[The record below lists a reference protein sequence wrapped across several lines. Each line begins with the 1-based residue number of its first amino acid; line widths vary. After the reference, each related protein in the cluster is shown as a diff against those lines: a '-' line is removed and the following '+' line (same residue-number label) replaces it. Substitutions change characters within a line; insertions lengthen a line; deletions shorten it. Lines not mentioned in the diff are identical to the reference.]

1 MIWMDTVYSLNIR
14 HLDALLA
21 ISRMGNMSAAAVEVS
36 LSQPALAHAVGK
48 MEDTLNGRLF
58 ARHPTGVTPTEA
70 GVRFIAR
77 VGRALRYL
85 TRGISQVRRPA
96 RMQAIANIERRI
108 TMGQLRALVSVV
120 SASSYAAAAAE
131 VGVSQPALHRAMR
144 ELQEVTQVPMLVRVG
159 RSVRPTDAAA
169 KLVYFVRLML
179 AELAAGIDEMLPVDG
194 EAAGHIRIGVLP
206 VARAHFLP
214 QVLARFCIEHP
225 GASIEV
231 IEGPYMELLSRLRH
245 GEMDLLIGSER
256 QSVPARDVRQEGL
269 FDDELVIV
277 GGASHPL
284 RGTSKPSITALL
296 QYPWVVPA
304 RGVPMR
310 LNWERMFQDR
320 GKEPPPLKVQ
330 CASVMI
336 MRGLMLEGDWL
347 TLMSRDQFRL
357 ESRAGTLVEIGSPG
371 PGFWRRIAMTR
382 RIEWQPTRLQSSF
395 VALLKQMAAQ
405 KANLRQ
411 PDGSGAI

>member
-1 MIWMDTVYSLNIR
+1 MSVEFSLNLR

-21 ISRMGNMSAAAVEVS
+21 GARAGNMSAAASDVS
-36 LSQPALAHAVGK
+36 LSQPALAHAVAN
-48 MEDTLNGRLF
+48 MERALNTRLF
-58 ARHPTGVTPTEA
+58 DRHPTGVTPTEHGA
-70 GVRFIAR
+70 RFIAR
-77 VGRALRYL
+77 VARALRYL
-85 TRGISQVRRPA
+85 ARGIAQVRRPA
-96 RMQAIANIERRI
+96 RMQAIAHIERRI

-120 SASSYAAAAAE
+120 AVSSYAAAAAE
-131 VGVSQPALHRAMR
+131 VGISQPALHRAMR
-144 ELQEVTQVPMLVRVG
+144 ELQEITEIPMLVRVG

-169 KLVYFVRLML
+169 KLVHFVRLML
-179 AELAAGIDEMLPVDG
+179 AELAAGIDELAPSDETTG
-194 EAAGHIRIGVLP
+194 TIRIGVLP

-214 QVLARFCIEHP
+214 QVLARFCEDYP

-245 GEMDLLIGSER
+245 GEMDLLIGSQR

-277 GGASHPL
+277 GRAGHPL
-284 RGTSKPSITALL
+284 RDTARPSIDALL
-296 QYPWVVPA
+296 RYPWVVPA

-310 LNWERMFQDR
+310 LNWERMFHDR
-320 GKEPPPLKVQ
+320 GREPPVLKVQ

-347 TLMSRDQFRL
+347 TLMSRDQFLL
-357 ESRAGTLVEIGSPG
+357 ESRAGKLVEIGTKG

-382 RIEWQPTRLQSSF
+382 RIEWQPTRLQSAF
-395 VALLKQMAAQ
+395 VALLQEMAAR
-405 KANLRQ
+405 KTARREAT
-411 PDGSGAI
+411 GTGAI

>member
-1 MIWMDTVYSLNIR
+1 MDIVFSLNIR

-36 LSQPALAHAVGK
+36 LSQPALAQAVGK
-48 MEDTLNGRLF
+48 MESVLNARLF
-58 ARHPTGVTPTEA
+58 ARHPAGVTPTELGA
-70 GVRFIAR
+70 RFIAR

-120 SASSYAAAAAE
+120 SASSYAAAAAD

-169 KLVYFVRLML
+169 KLVHFVRLML
-179 AELAAGIDEMLPVDG
+179 AELAAGIDEVLPVDG
-194 EAAGHIRIGVLP
+194 EEAGHIRIGVLP

-214 QVLARFCIEHP
+214 QVLARFCNEYP

-277 GGASHPL
+277 GRSDHPL

-357 ESRAGTLVEIGSPG
+357 ESRAGTLAEIGSSG

-395 VALLKQMAAQ
+395 VALLKDMAAQ
-405 KANLRQ
+405 KTTLRQ
-411 PDGSGAI
+411 PSGTGAI

>member
-1 MIWMDTVYSLNIR
+1 
-14 HLDALLA
+14 
-21 ISRMGNMSAAAVEVS
+21 
-36 LSQPALAHAVGK
+36 
-48 MEDTLNGRLF
+48 
-58 ARHPTGVTPTEA
+58 
-70 GVRFIAR
+70 
-77 VGRALRYL
+77 
-85 TRGISQVRRPA
+85 
-96 RMQAIANIERRI
+96 
-108 TMGQLRALVSVV
+108 
-120 SASSYAAAAAE
+120 
-131 VGVSQPALHRAMR
+131 
-144 ELQEVTQVPMLVRVG
+144 MLVRVG

-169 KLVYFVRLML
+169 KLVHFVRLML
-179 AELAAGIDEMLPVDG
+179 AELAAGIDELSPVDG

-214 QVLARFCIEHP
+214 QVLARFCQEHP

-277 GGASHPL
+277 GRAEHPL
-284 RGTSKPSITALL
+284 RGTARPSIAALL
-296 QYPWVVPA
+296 RYPWVVPA

-310 LNWERMFQDR
+310 LNWERMFLDR

-347 TLMSRDQFRL
+347 TLMSRDQFLL
-357 ESRAGTLVEIGSPG
+357 ESRAGTLVEIGSSG
-371 PGFWRRIAMTR
+371 PGYWRRIAMTR

-395 VALLKQMAAQ
+395 VALLQTMAAQ
-405 KANLRQ
+405 KTSLRQ
-411 PDGSGAI
+411 PNGTGAI

>member
-1 MIWMDTVYSLNIR
+1 MDTVFSLNIR

-36 LSQPALAHAVGK
+36 LSQPALAQAVGK
-48 MEDTLNGRLF
+48 MESVLNARLF
-58 ARHPTGVTPTEA
+58 ARHPSGVTPTEL

-85 TRGISQVRRPA
+85 TRGIGQVRRPA
-96 RMQAIANIERRI
+96 RMQTIANIERRI

-131 VGVSQPALHRAMR
+131 VGVSQPALHRSMR

-169 KLVYFVRLML
+169 KLVHFVRLML
-179 AELAAGIDEMLPVDG
+179 AELAAGIDELSPVDG

-214 QVLARFCIEHP
+214 QVLARFCSEHP

-231 IEGPYMELLSRLRH
+231 IEGPYMELLARLRH

-256 QSVPARDVRQEGL
+256 QSIPARDVRQEGL

-277 GGASHPL
+277 GRAEHPL
-284 RGTSKPSITALL
+284 RGTAKPSIAALL
-296 QYPWVVPA
+296 RYPWVVPA

-310 LNWERMFQDR
+310 LNWERMFHDR

-347 TLMSRDQFRL
+347 TLMSRDQFLL
-357 ESRAGTLVEIGSPG
+357 ESRAGKLMEIGSTG

-395 VALLKQMAAQ
+395 VALLKEMAAQ
-405 KANLRQ
+405 KTSVRQ
-411 PDGSGAI
+411 PNGSGAI